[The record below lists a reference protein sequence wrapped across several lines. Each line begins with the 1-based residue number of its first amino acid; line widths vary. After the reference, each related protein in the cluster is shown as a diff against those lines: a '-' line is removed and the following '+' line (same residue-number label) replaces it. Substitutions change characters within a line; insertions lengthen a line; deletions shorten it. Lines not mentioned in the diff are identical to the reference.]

1 MNIKGML
8 VNEYTVGGSLL
19 LVGAGFFSTRFT
31 DALSYELFSLP
42 SMIPMVGGAS
52 VTVGRVVGLVP
63 LSLGLAFLFGKV
75 KPVTNRIPL
84 VDKVVDIAD
93 KLVNEVSMPVSEETT
108 NMGAEFCAEH
118 NAKFAACGC
127 GVKDAET
134 VDHINPTEIEG
145 NEAEVS
151 LESETESKKKLKW
164 TDAVKAARAKLGIT
178 GFTAVK
184 KGTPLYKL
192 AKSMM
197 A

>member
-1 MNIKGML
+1 MNIKRML

-31 DALSYELFSLP
+31 DALSYELFALP

-75 KPVTNRIPL
+75 RPVTDRIPV
-84 VDKVVDIAD
+84 VDKVIDLAD
-93 KLVNEVSMPVSEETT
+93 RVVNEMSLPVSEETT

-118 NAKFAACGC
+118 NAEFAACGC

-134 VDHINPTEIEG
+134 VDHLNPTEIAG

-151 LESETESKKKLKW
+151 LEADSVSSKKN
-164 TDAVKAARAKLGIT
+164 
-178 GFTAVK
+178 
-184 KGTPLYKL
+184 
-192 AKSMM
+192 
-197 A
+197 

>member
-42 SMIPMVGGAS
+42 SAIPMIGGAS

-93 KLVNEVSMPVSEETT
+93 RVVNEVSMPVSKETT

-127 GVKDAET
+127 GGCLEQCEECGDAFMENELNQT
-134 VDHINPTEIEG
+134 EENGKVCDHCLDE
-145 NEAEVS
+145 
-151 LESETESKKKLKW
+151 LELSKEEL
-164 TDAVKAARAKLGIT
+164 
-178 GFTAVK
+178 
-184 KGTPLYKL
+184 
-192 AKSMM
+192 
-197 A
+197 

>member
-52 VTVGRVVGLVP
+52 VTVGRVVGLIP

-93 KLVNEVSMPVSEETT
+93 RVVNEVSMPVSEETT
-108 NMGAEFCAEH
+108 NMG
-118 NAKFAACGC
+118 
-127 GVKDAET
+127 AET

-178 GFTAVK
+178 GFAAAK
-184 KGTPLYKL
+184 RGTPLYKL

>member
-42 SMIPMVGGAS
+42 SAIPMIGGAS

-93 KLVNEVSMPVSEETT
+93 RVVNEVSMPVSKETT
-108 NMGAEFCAEH
+108 NMGAEFCAEQCEE
-118 NAKFAACGC
+118 CG
-127 GVKDAET
+127 DAFMENELNQT
-134 VDHINPTEIEG
+134 EENGKVCDHCLDE
-145 NEAEVS
+145 
-151 LESETESKKKLKW
+151 LELSKEEL
-164 TDAVKAARAKLGIT
+164 
-178 GFTAVK
+178 
-184 KGTPLYKL
+184 
-192 AKSMM
+192 
-197 A
+197 

>member
-1 MNIKGML
+1 MNIKKIL

-42 SMIPMVGGAS
+42 SMIPLVGGES
-52 VTVGRVVGLVP
+52 ITVGRVVGLVP

-75 KPVTNRIPL
+75 RPVTNKIPL

-93 KLVNEVSMPVSEETT
+93 RVVSELSLPVSEETT
-108 NMGAEFCAEH
+108 DMSAEFCSEH
-118 NAKFAACGC
+118 NAEFAACGC

-151 LESETESKKKLKW
+151 LEADSTTSKKN
-164 TDAVKAARAKLGIT
+164 
-178 GFTAVK
+178 
-184 KGTPLYKL
+184 
-192 AKSMM
+192 
-197 A
+197 